1 MADAA
6 APIFAING
14 FYMAMREKYTKA
26 GAMIHYFVVEW
37 DSSKLSWAD
46 FRGQA
51 LGATDPA
58 LSAKNSLRS
67 LVLERWEVLGLPAS
81 PDIGNNSVH
90 GSASPF
96 EALVERNNWLGVDIA
111 VDPFGAALL
120 KAGLTLEQLM
130 EFRRDPQVAF
140 GGKNASLFD
149 SLEDVNSDECIQRL
163 KEIAGVQGEAKEDE
177 KFTTNSAFLFI
188 KPHAFTPATINL
200 VSEQLAALG
209 LTITA
214 SGELDNEVIDKK
226 KLIDNH
232 YYAIANKAS
241 LTKPA
246 DLQPSQKA
254 QDEFKVKWGL
264 EWSQAVADGL
274 VFNAI
279 DACAKLGLDGN
290 QMDEVWGKAK
300 KGDQLVKF
308 GGGFYCGKL

>member
-6 APIFAING
+6 APMFVING
-14 FYMAMREKYTKA
+14 FYMSMREKYTKA
-26 GAMIHYFVVEW
+26 GAKIHYFVVEW
-37 DSSKLSWAD
+37 DSAKLSWAD

-51 LGATDPA
+51 LGATDPT
-58 LSAKNSLRS
+58 LSAKGSLRN
-67 LVLERWEVLGLPAS
+67 LVLERWEALGLSAL
-81 PDIGNNSVH
+81 PDIGDNGVH

-111 VDPFGAALL
+111 ADPFGAALL
-120 KAGLTLEQLM
+120 KAGLTLEQLL
-130 EFRRDPQVAF
+130 EYRRDPQVTF
-140 GGKNASLFD
+140 GGKKAGLFD

-177 KFTTNSAFLFI
+177 KYTTNSAFLFL
-188 KPHAFTPATINL
+188 KPHAVTPAAISL
-200 VSEQLAALG
+200 VTEQLAALG
-209 LTITA
+209 LTVTA

-246 DLQPSQKA
+246 DLEPSQKA
-254 QDEFKVKWGL
+254 QDEFKTKWGL

-274 VFNAI
+274 VFNAF
-279 DACAKLGLDGN
+279 DACAKRGVDGEQLN
-290 QMDEVWGKAK
+290 DVWAKAK